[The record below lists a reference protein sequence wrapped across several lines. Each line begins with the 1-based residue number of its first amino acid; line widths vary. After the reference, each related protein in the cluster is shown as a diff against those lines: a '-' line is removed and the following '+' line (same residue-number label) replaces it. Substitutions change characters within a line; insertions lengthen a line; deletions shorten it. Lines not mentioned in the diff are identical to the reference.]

1 DVGVV
6 QPLSAQDRAFLSG
19 RGGVVLGDHAQ
30 QGEAEQTASFAVTP
44 DGITELLGFLGD
56 SELMIDRI
64 GIEGSSGLGQPLT
77 LALTTAG
84 YDVRE
89 VQPNRT
95 AERRRRRRRA
105 KSDIEDAEAIAREP
119 LADPHL
125 PPAGKHTAPD
135 AAGTNSP
142 PSTTGGPPSS
152 CSEPA
157 S

>member
-1 DVGVV
+1 MEPRHGVAGIDPHKRTATICLIH
-6 QPLSAQDRAFLSG
+6 QR
-19 RGGVVLGDHAQ
+19 
-30 QGEAEQTASFAVTP
+30 GEAEQAAPFDVTP
-44 DGITELLGFLGD
+44 DGITETLSFLGD
-56 SELMIDRI
+56 SELVIDRI

-77 LALTTAG
+77 LALAAAG

-105 KSDIEDAEAIAREP
+105 KTDTEDAEAIARRT

-125 PPAGKHTAPD
+125 PPPASTPPRTPP
-135 AAGTNSP
+135 GTNSP